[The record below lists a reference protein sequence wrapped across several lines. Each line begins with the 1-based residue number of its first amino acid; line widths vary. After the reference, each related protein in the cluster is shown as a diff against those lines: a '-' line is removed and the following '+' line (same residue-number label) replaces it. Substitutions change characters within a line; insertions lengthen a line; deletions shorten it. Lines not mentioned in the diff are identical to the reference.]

1 MAPTRVYLL
10 MRLAQRT
17 CTLLT
22 SLGRLPYS
30 WSLNV
35 ISVGGESS
43 MGLLDS
49 VSDSVTRITAG
60 AGVVII
66 NADKAVEKA
75 ATRAD
80 EASNTPGSA
89 VVT

>member
-1 MAPTRVYLL
+1 
-10 MRLAQRT
+10 
-17 CTLLT
+17 
-22 SLGRLPYS
+22 
-30 WSLNV
+30 
-35 ISVGGESS
+35 